1 MIIGIFLGNIKV
13 SLIKYSVKFDDIKQT
28 DIYFFFI
35 IFFSTGKSGS
45 LLFVCLFKKK
55 GF

>member
-28 DIYFFFI
+28 DIYFFFNY
-35 IFFSTGKSGS
+35 FFFYWEIWKSV
-45 LLFVCLFKKK
+45 VCLFI
-55 GF
+55 